1 MGHISDH
8 DLERYHLGMV
18 AGAELVALEDHII
31 GCGDCADRAT
41 EAAAYVDAV
50 RAGIVAGDFDRNS
63 QFGRSRVRQLKTRWH
78 QPHQLQG
85 SDTRFIE
92 RALGRTKSLVVL

>member
-8 DLERYHLGMV
+8 DMERYHLGMV
-18 AGAELVALEDHII
+18 AGAELEVLEDHII

-50 RAGIVAGDFDRNS
+50 RAGIVAGN
-63 QFGRSRVRQLKTRWH
+63 FGLES
-78 QPHQLQG
+78 
-85 SDTRFIE
+85 
-92 RALGRTKSLVVL
+92 